1 MEIFTTSSTAISGN
15 QPNQQGTFLDDVIQV
30 LHLVFGILGLLGNG
44 LVLVVIA
51 RVRSLRTITNLFIA
65 VQSVIDFLTA
75 VCLLL
80 SMYNRPVYVFSDWEV
95 NIWTLFVCHFWQSDY
110 VFWSLMGTST
120 ANLIVLTLERWIA
133 VVFPIIYRNRVTW
146 KRASA
151 FVVLPWV
158 WGFVC
163 QLYQPIL
170 YHFEN
175 GVCFLRFPV
184 GLRRNILG
192 CFVFFVKLVLP
203 VLIMSVAYI
212 SILHRIKPQLL
223 KVGVTTRRTQSTG
236 MTTDC
241 TDSTRTNCVVTDPA
255 LAPSSAAGTSMVRGS
270 FRPIHQKDRV
280 RLNILKTLFLVTIV
294 FFVCWAPAMVQFM
307 ILNLGG
313 SVHPR
318 GTIYRLLANLVFVN
332 IWINPVIYAFKYR
345 KFQEGLKKTICIK

>member
-1 MEIFTTSSTAISGN
+1 MENFTTNSTATSAN
-15 QPNQQGTFLDDVIQV
+15 QPTSQGTFLDNVIQV
-30 LHLVFGILGLLGNG
+30 LHLVFGVLGLLGNG

-65 VQSVIDFLTA
+65 EQSVIDFLTA
-75 VCLLL
+75 VCLLI
-80 SMYNRPVYVFSDWEV
+80 SMYNRPVYDFSDWKV
-95 NIWTLFVCHFWQSDY
+95 NVWTLFVCHFWQSDY

-151 FVVLPWV
+151 FVVLPWI
-158 WGFVC
+158 WGFVF

-175 GVCFLRFPV
+175 GVCFIRFPV
-184 GLRRNILG
+184 GLRRSSLG

-223 KVGVTTRRTQSTG
+223 KVGDTTRIQSTG
-236 MTTDC
+236 ATTDC
-241 TDSTRTNCVVTDPA
+241 TDSTQVKHVATDPA
-255 LAPSSAAGTSMVRGS
+255 LAQSSAACTSMVRGS
-270 FRPIHQKDRV
+270 FRPTHRKDRV
-280 RLNILKTLFLVTIV
+280 RLNILKTLFLVTIL
-294 FFVCWAPAMVQFM
+294 FFLCWAPAMVQFL
-307 ILNLGG
+307 IFNLGG
-313 SVHPR
+313 LVHPR
-318 GTIYRLLANLVFVN
+318 GTAYRLCANLVFVN

-345 KFQEGLKKTICIK
+345 KFQKGLKKTFGIR